1 MEEEGVSCAKSG
13 LWDGSCRI
21 GGRKAWVAAAEGER
35 GVKWLSTFYNLYGT
49 HSVAKVQ
56 HTAAT
61 HPDAA
66 VIW

>member
-1 MEEEGVSCAKSG
+1 MEEQAVSCAKSG
-13 LWDGSCRI
+13 LWDGSCHI
-21 GGRKAWVAAAEGER
+21 GDGRPGWLLQRETEVWEVA
-35 GVKWLSTFYNLYGT
+35 LLFYNLYGT
-49 HSVAKVQ
+49 HCGWVQ